1 MASIDIDK
9 NLQLDMI
16 AERLAPVNDTTDSR
30 ATTEEYQTVVT
41 RFMSMFKKRVDGDTT
56 NRTLPTEQLSIT
68 RKRSLG
74 CLNIFRK
81 ESVSPSL
88 PSHYPRP
95 ILKNK
100 YNANLQEEKIKLKR
114 EEAIDVD
121 EFMSNIL
128 RIEEGKMQQDET
140 HFVLRQKQVDDYYK
154 RQ

>member
-16 AERLAPVNDTTDSR
+16 AERLVPVDDTTDSR

-41 RFMSMFKKRVDGDTT
+41 RFMSMFKKKVDGDTT
-56 NRTLPTEQLSIT
+56 NWTIPTEQPSIT

-100 YNANLQEEKIKLKR
+100 FNANLREEKIKLKR

-140 HFVLRQKQVDDYYK
+140 HFVLRQKQVDEYYK